1 MLNTFEIGLQRLAET
16 QKATESGNPAG
27 VTASP
32 EEAGGAVIE
41 EEARGRVIE
50 DEADE
55 VGVRR
60 HGPMEE
66 AR

>member
-1 MLNTFEIGLQRLAET
+1 LLNTFEIGLQRLAET

-32 EEAGGAVIE
+32 EEAGGRVIE
-41 EEARGRVIE
+41 EEAG
-50 DEADE
+50 E